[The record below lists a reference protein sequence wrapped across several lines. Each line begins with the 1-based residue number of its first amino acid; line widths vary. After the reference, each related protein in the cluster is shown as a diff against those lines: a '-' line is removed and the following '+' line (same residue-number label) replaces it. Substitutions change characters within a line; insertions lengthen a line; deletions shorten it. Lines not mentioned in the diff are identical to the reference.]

1 MNPPDNYL
9 QESEYFLE
17 VSSPPVFNV
26 ASSGLLLSSMYAMVH
41 FFYFLFFF
49 YLQSNLLSLSLHYIL
64 YLAFDIYST

>member
-1 MNPPDNYL
+1 MNPPDNFL

-26 ASSGLLLSSMYAMVH
+26 VSSGLLLSTMYAIFNL
-41 FFYFLFFF
+41 FFFFFF

-64 YLAFDIYST
+64 YLAFGKYLIY